1 MKKILFLII
10 LLSIGCSK
18 DGESN
23 KGNIINPPE
32 WLHGTWQQDAEY
44 EALNV
49 IKVEVSE
56 DNMKLYLYDGLGVLD
71 IAGQVR
77 NMESAPNGSVN
88 IEETTISE
96 EVYEFTMEVF
106 LESALVQSVTYRFER
121 YEGYKIM
128 FYQNSSG
135 VELFKL

>member
-1 MKKILFLII
+1 MKKILFLLI

-23 KGNIINPPE
+23 KSNILNPPE
-32 WLHGTWQQDAEY
+32 WLHGTWQQDTEY
-44 EALNV
+44 EALNL
-49 IKVEVSE
+49 IKVEATQ
-56 DNMKLYLYDGLGVLD
+56 DNVKLYLIGGLGVLD

-96 EVYEFTMEVF
+96 ETYEFTMEVF
-106 LESALVQSVTYRFER
+106 LESALVQSITYRFER

-135 VELFKL
+135 IELFKI